1 MRYRSCYVRAE
12 IFVQETWRLAMDK
25 NAQQELI
32 RLWCLLRKARGR
44 EAVAIRSQIAA
55 KLAAQEEVER
65 AA

>member
-1 MRYRSCYVRAE
+1 M
-12 IFVQETWRLAMDK
+12 FVQRHGGWPWKKD
-25 NAQQELI
+25 AQQELI

-55 KLAAQEEVER
+55 KLAEQEEIER